1 MSRAMSTPTPTR
13 LSPNDPRTTEVL
25 DLVKRSFAYM
35 EDRIDPPSSMHR
47 MSEQSIR
54 DHCATGEVWTL
65 GTPVIACIFLT
76 PKPDC
81 LYIGKLA
88 VDDAARGKGYAR
100 QLTDLAEARARAH
113 GLRLLELE
121 TRIELHENHATFAR
135 LGFETTGEA
144 AHEGYIKPTFIIMQK
159 PL

>member
-1 MSRAMSTPTPTR
+1 MSRPMPTSTPTR
-13 LSPNDPRTTEVL
+13 LNPEDPHATEVL

-54 DHCATGEVWTL
+54 NHCATGEVWTL

-76 PKPDC
+76 PKPDR

-121 TRIELHENHATFAR
+121 TRIELHENHATFGR
-135 LGFETTGEA
+135 LGFTKTGEA
-144 AHEGYIKPTFIIMQK
+144 AHEGYTRPTFIIMQK